1 MKTVLKRKRQRG
13 ENNMKTLHRKRE
25 LGLTLVELLIA
36 MSISLIGF
44 AAGYILLQSGYK
56 SLNVGKE
63 AAEAQQK
70 VRIAIET
77 MIQEFQETSADTV
90 WVTGEAISFASA
102 KAADYNFATN
112 EDGTPDWQKAV
123 VYFRDAGSNTLFK
136 YEETKDDWTT
146 NFDSSFAFE
155 AEEGALK
162 KMATSVNAIT
172 FQLSPNNLLSVT
184 IEFIKDAEGEG
195 MPEELTTA
203 VRLQN

>member
-1 MKTVLKRKRQRG
+1 MKTIM
-13 ENNMKTLHRKRE
+13 ETLHRKRE

-36 MSISLIGF
+36 MGISLIGF
-44 AAGYILLQSGYK
+44 TAGYLLLQTGYK
-56 SLNVGKE
+56 SLNVGRE

-90 WVTGEAISFASA
+90 WVTGDVISFASA
-102 KAADYNFATN
+102 RDADYNFATN

-123 VYFRDAGSNTLFK
+123 VYFRDAESDTLFK
-136 YEETKDDWTT
+136 YEEAKDDWTA

-172 FQLSPNNLLSVT
+172 FQLSPNNLLDVT